1 MANIT
6 PNLKREKIAEADIRT
21 CFKSRN
27 IYAGAS
33 VVRYEKLMNA
43 CTQEASKERGTPFGA
58 SRNDMFSRLHVDVLK
73 SHFLPFSERLDL
85 IKLHRAH

>member
-6 PNLKREKIAEADIRT
+6 PNLERKKIAEADIRT

-27 IYAGAS
+27 IYVGAS

-43 CTQEASKERGTPFGA
+43 CTQGASKERGTPFGA
-58 SRNDMFSRLHVDVLK
+58 SCNDMFSRLHVNVLK
-73 SHFLPFSERLDL
+73 SHFLPSSERWDL